1 MEQLQ
6 YEKTRLEQESHALD
20 EELKQL
26 DARWKI
32 LDEKVAI
39 QELKNENATKKATIS
54 QLESKIGLLETRLG
68 KLTMVDALKKEAPAT
83 NKNAENQETAKEV
96 SEASGEQ
103 EKAEETIMV
112 TAFNGEEEI
121 NENFETEQE
130 KEKHELFF

>member
-6 YEKTRLEQESHALD
+6 YEKTRLEQESRALD

-26 DARWKI
+26 ETRWKI

-39 QELKNENATKKATIS
+39 QELKNENAAKKATIS

-83 NKNAENQETAKEV
+83 NENAENQETAKEV